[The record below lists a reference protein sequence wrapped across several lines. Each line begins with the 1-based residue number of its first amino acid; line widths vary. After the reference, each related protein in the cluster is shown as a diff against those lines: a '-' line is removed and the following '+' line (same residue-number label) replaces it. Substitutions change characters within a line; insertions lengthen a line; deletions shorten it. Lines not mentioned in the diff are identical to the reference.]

1 MASRLVIAYSVAF
14 LWMSMIILISA
25 GFFSIV
31 SALAPQIM
39 LSVPIAVP
47 YGYSTTLP
55 TPLARLMPGPGSAP
69 T

>member
-1 MASRLVIAYSVAF
+1 M
-14 LWMSMIILISA
+14 
-25 GFFSIV
+25 V
-31 SALAPQIM
+31 SALAVMTM
-39 LSVPIAVP
+39 LSEPIAVL